1 MLTFF
6 EAVVLGTIQGIA
18 EWLPVSSEGMTS
30 LVLINFFGKSLSEAI
45 PIAIWLHL
53 GTLLAALVYFKDDV
67 ILISKRLP
75 RYFSGI
81 ISRRGVKEI
90 PDSELAGA
98 AEDRLIS
105 FLIIATF
112 LTGII
117 GLPIMLFITEKTEIS
132 GEGATAAVGLFLI
145 LTGLFQRISAGEK
158 NPKKEPG
165 MKDALYTGIA
175 QGFAAFPGISRSGIT
190 VASLLFRKFDSE
202 KALKLSF
209 LMSIP
214 AVLASEIG
222 IGFMGLLVVD
232 LNSILAVI
240 FSFAFGLLTIKLL
253 LKVARKVDFSYFC
266 MILGFMSILPIFL

>member
-30 LVLINFFGKSLSEAI
+30 LVLINLFGKSLSEAI

-53 GTLLAALVYFKDDV
+53 GTLLAALVYFKNDV
-67 ILISKRLP
+67 ILITKRLP
-75 RYFSGI
+75 GYFTGI
-81 ISRRGVKEI
+81 ISRKGKKEI
-90 PDSELAGA
+90 PGFGHAGA

-105 FLIIATF
+105 FLIISTF

-117 GLPIMLFITEKTEIS
+117 GLPIMLFITGEAEIS

-145 LTGLFQRISAGEK
+145 LTGIFQRLSAGVK
-158 NPKKEPG
+158 NPKKVPG
-165 MKDALYTGIA
+165 IQDALFTGMA

-190 VASLLFRKFDSE
+190 VAALLFRKFDSE

-222 IGFMGLLVVD
+222 IGIMGLLVVD
-232 LNSILAVI
+232 LHSLLAVF
-240 FSFAFGLLTIKLL
+240 FSFVFGLLTIGGL

-266 MILGFMSILPIFL
+266 MILGFLSIMPLFL

>member
-18 EWLPVSSEGMTS
+18 EWLPISSEGMTS

-45 PIAIWLHL
+45 PIAVWLHL
-53 GTLLAALVYFKDDV
+53 GTLLAALVYFKEDV
-67 ILISKRLP
+67 ILITKRLP
-75 RYFSGI
+75 KYFKGI
-81 ISRRGVKEI
+81 VSRTRIQEI
-90 PDSELAGA
+90 PDSEPARSAG
-98 AEDRLIS
+98 DRLIS
-105 FLIIATF
+105 FLIISTF
-112 LTGII
+112 LTGVI
-117 GLPIMLFITEKTEIS
+117 GLPIMLYITEKTEIS
-132 GEGATAAVGLFLI
+132 GESATAAVGVFLI
-145 LTGLFQRISAGEK
+145 LTGLFQRLSAGAK

-165 MKDALYTGIA
+165 IQDALFTGIA

-190 VASLLFRKFDSE
+190 VAALLFRKFDSE

-222 IGFMGLLVVD
+222 IGIMGLLVVD
-232 LNSILAVI
+232 LNSLLAVI
-240 FSFAFGLLTIKLL
+240 FSFIFGLLTINIL

-266 MILGFMSILPIFL
+266 MILGFMSVLPLFL

>member
-67 ILISKRLP
+67 ILITKRLP
-75 RYFSGI
+75 EYFTGI
-81 ISRRGVKEI
+81 VSRKRIQEI
-90 PDSELAGA
+90 PDSEPAGA
-98 AEDRLIS
+98 GEDLLIS
-105 FLIIATF
+105 FLIISTF
-112 LTGII
+112 LTGVI
-117 GLPIMLFITEKTEIS
+117 GLPIMLYITEKTEIS
-132 GEGATAAVGLFLI
+132 GEGATAAVGVFLI
-145 LTGLFQRISAGEK
+145 LTGLFQRLSAGAK

-165 MKDALYTGIA
+165 MQDALFTGIA

-190 VASLLFRKFDSE
+190 VAALLFRKFDSE

-222 IGFMGLLVVD
+222 IGIMGLLVVD
-232 LNSILAVI
+232 LNSLLAVI
-240 FSFAFGLLTIKLL
+240 FSFIFGLLTINIL

-266 MILGFMSILPIFL
+266 MILGFMSVLPLFL

>member
-1 MLTFF
+1 MLTFL

-30 LVLINFFGKSLSEAI
+30 LILINFFGKSLSEAI
-45 PIAIWLHL
+45 PIAVWLHM

-67 ILISKRLP
+67 FLIAKRLP
-75 RYFSGI
+75 EYFTGI
-81 ISRRGVKEI
+81 VSRTRMQEI
-90 PDSELAGA
+90 PDSEPAGSG
-98 AEDRLIS
+98 EDRLIS
-105 FLIIATF
+105 FLIISTF
-112 LTGII
+112 LTGVI
-117 GLPIMLFITEKTEIS
+117 GLPIMLYITEKTEIS
-132 GEGATAAVGLFLI
+132 GEGATAAVGVLLI
-145 LTGLFQRISAGEK
+145 LTGLFQRLSAGAK

-165 MKDALYTGIA
+165 MQDALFTGIA

-190 VASLLFRKFDSE
+190 VAALLFRKFDSE

-222 IGFMGLLVVD
+222 IGIMGLLVID
-232 LNSILAVI
+232 LNSLLAVI
-240 FSFAFGLLTIKLL
+240 FSFIFGLLTINIL

-266 MILGFMSILPIFL
+266 IILGFMSVLPLLL

>member
-30 LVLINFFGKSLSEAI
+30 LVLINFFGKSLAEAI
-45 PIAIWLHL
+45 PIAVWLHL

-67 ILISKRLP
+67 ILITKRLP
-75 RYFSGI
+75 EYFMRVV
-81 ISRRGVKEI
+81 SRKKMQEI
-90 PDSELAGA
+90 PNSEPARYG
-98 AEDRLIS
+98 EDRLIS
-105 FLIIATF
+105 FLIISTF
-112 LTGII
+112 LTGAI
-117 GLPIMLFITEKTEIS
+117 GLPIMLYITEKTEIS
-132 GEGATAAVGLFLI
+132 GEGATAAVGVFLI
-145 LTGLFQRISAGEK
+145 LTGLFQRLSAGAK

-165 MKDALYTGIA
+165 MQDALFTGIA

-190 VASLLFRKFDSE
+190 VAALLFRKFDSE

-222 IGFMGLLVVD
+222 IGIMGLLVVD
-232 LNSILAVI
+232 LNSLLAVI
-240 FSFAFGLLTIKLL
+240 FSFIFGLLTINIL
-253 LKVARKVDFSYFC
+253 LKVARKIDFSYFC
-266 MILGFMSILPIFL
+266 MILGFMSVLPLFL